1 MTTTLIILIISAIFF
16 MVGKVR
22 SDLVALCALLALVL
36 SGILTPEEALSGFS
50 NSVVIM
56 MAGLFVVSGAIFQT
70 GLAKKVSG
78 YILRV
83 AGTSELRLF
92 LLVMLVTAF
101 IGSFV
106 SNTGTVA
113 LMLPI
118 VVSMAKTAKV
128 SPARLLMPLAFASS
142 MGGMTTLIGTAPN
155 LIISDTLAHAG
166 FERLSFF
173 SFTPVGLI
181 CVVTGTLLLIPLTRL
196 FLPGQRSRKNEN
208 RSGKSLNQLVEEYQL
223 AEGLT
228 RLSIP
233 VGSLAIGKTV
243 TELDVFRR
251 YGLTVIEVRREKSA
265 SGPLLKR
272 INQFMANR
280 DVVLS
285 AGDVLYVIAQDV
297 SKAEAFAEDYGL
309 ETVVRQNDGGKLHF
323 YHLGIAEIVL
333 LPVSKLLNRTLK
345 EVEFRTTY
353 GVSVLGIR
361 RGKHY
366 LLDQLKDERL
376 HNGDVLLVQGTW
388 ENIARLEKTGGNE
401 WVIIGQPQ
409 DEAARVTLDYKAP
422 VAALIMVLMIVAMA
436 FDSIPIAPVT
446 AVMLAAVFMVITGCL
461 RNVEAAYK
469 TMNWESLVLFAAML
483 PMSIAL
489 EKTGASAW
497 VSDSLIVG
505 LGSYGPYV
513 LLAGIYFATSLLTM
527 FISNTVTTVLMAP
540 IALTA
545 ALGIDAHPTAFLFA
559 VSVAASM
566 CFASPFSTP
575 PNALVMPA
583 GQYKFSDFVKV
594 GLPLQLAMGLV
605 MVFTLPL
612 LFPF

>member
-233 VGSLAIGKTV
+233 VGSPAIGKTV

-251 YGLTVIEVRREKSA
+251 YGLTVIEVRREKLA

-436 FDSIPIAPVT
+436 FDFIPIAPVT
-446 AVMLAAVFMVITGCL
+446 AVMLAAVLMVITGCL

-513 LLAGIYFATSLLTM
+513 LLAGIYFATSLMTM

>member
-436 FDSIPIAPVT
+436 FDFIPIAPVT
-446 AVMLAAVFMVITGCL
+446 AVMLAAVLMVITGCL

>member
-436 FDSIPIAPVT
+436 FDFIPIAPVT
-446 AVMLAAVFMVITGCL
+446 AVMLAAVLMVITGCL

-513 LLAGIYFATSLLTM
+513 LLAGIYFATSLMTM

>member
-173 SFTPVGLI
+173 SFTPMGLI

-436 FDSIPIAPVT
+436 FDFIPIAPVT
-446 AVMLAAVFMVITGCL
+446 AVMLAAVLMVITGCL

>member
-233 VGSLAIGKTV
+233 VGSPAIGKTV

-436 FDSIPIAPVT
+436 FDFIPIAPVT
-446 AVMLAAVFMVITGCL
+446 AVMLAAVLKVITGCL

-513 LLAGIYFATSLLTM
+513 LLAGIYFATSLMTM

>member
-92 LLVMLVTAF
+92 LLVMMVTAF

-436 FDSIPIAPVT
+436 FDFIPIAPVT

>member
-233 VGSLAIGKTV
+233 VGSPAIGKTV

-388 ENIARLEKTGGNE
+388 ENIARLEKTEGNE

-436 FDSIPIAPVT
+436 FDFIPIAPVT
-446 AVMLAAVFMVITGCL
+446 AVMLAAVLMVITGCL

-513 LLAGIYFATSLLTM
+513 LLAGIYFATSLMTM